1 MIRMIIADDHE
12 LIRLGIE
19 TVMSKDPEITII
31 GAASSVAELEDLLMK
46 EVPQVLLL
54 DISLEHRRSGMDFL
68 ALHKDLLQRMRVLIL
83 SMNENLSLVQEAV
96 SLGAA
101 GYLTKLE
108 TTFHLLS
115 AIRTVAQ
122 GDLYLS
128 PHISKLLLESAP
140 ASSQEPVSPVRYL
153 TKKET
158 LIFDLLGQGLTTR
171 EIAKHINIT
180 RSTVSTH
187 VENIKFKLNINTIQE
202 LIYKA
207 LDWKHT
213 QQEL

>member
-12 LIRLGIE
+12 LIRLGVE
-19 TVMSKDPEITII
+19 AVVVQDADVTVI
-31 GAASSVAELEDLLMK
+31 GAVSSVAELEALLMK
-46 EVPQVLLL
+46 EVPEVLLL

-68 ALHKDLLQRMRVLIL
+68 ALHQDLLQSMRVLIL

-101 GYLTKLE
+101 GYLTKSE
-108 TTFHLLS
+108 TTSHLLS

-128 PHISKLLLESAP
+128 PHISKLLLESST
-140 ASSQEPVSPVRYL
+140 ASSQESDSPVRYL
-153 TKKET
+153 TKKES
-158 LIFDLLGQGLTTR
+158 LIFDLLGRGLTTR
-171 EIAKHINIT
+171 EIAKQMNIT

-213 QQEL
+213 QEEL